1 MKRPTLAALALVV
14 VLFAMT
20 GCHGPQRLTRGLD
33 EWANDGYE
41 ESPWLFGNAVSH
53 LLLAAASGLTW
64 TLDSVIN
71 VYYFWV
77 DDAAPFG
84 EGKGTPYPFR
94 PKTPAKR

>member
-1 MKRPTLAALALVV
+1 MKRPTLAALALVI
-14 VLFAMT
+14 VLATMT

-33 EWANDGYE
+33 EWANNGYE
-41 ESPWLFGNAVSH
+41 QSPWLFGNVLSH
-53 LLLAAASGLTW
+53 VLLGCASALTW
-64 TLDSVIN
+64 TVDSVIN

-84 EGKGTPYPFR
+84 DGSGTPYPFQ